1 MEPLHITEFAS
12 PRYFDKLRSLNEVA
26 ENASAQPPTEPAE
39 GPSQTQ
45 TSTLTLQ
52 IRDQRPLPQHP
63 LPQRR
68 RRSDDNVKPSD
79 QKRRILGHDLSA
91 LRNQRPSTFG
101 FANVRSKILGG
112 HKGSTTYVDHDG
124 YMYDVEPAKL
134 R

>member
-12 PRYFDKLRSLNEVA
+12 PRYFDKLRSLNEAA
-26 ENASAQPPTEPAE
+26 ENASAQPPAEPTE

-52 IRDQRPLPQHP
+52 IRDQRPLPQ
-63 LPQRR
+63 RR
-68 RRSDDNVKPSD
+68 RRSDDNVRPSD

-91 LRNQRPSTFG
+91 LRNQRTSSFG
-101 FANVRSKILGG
+101 FASVRSKILGG
-112 HKGSTTYVDHDG
+112 HKGSSTYVDHDG
-124 YMYDVEPAKL
+124 YLYDEEQPKL

>member
-1 MEPLHITEFAS
+1 MEPLHTTEFAS

-26 ENASAQPPTEPAE
+26 DNGTAQPPAEPTE

-45 TSTLTLQ
+45 TNTLTLQ
-52 IRDQRPLPQHP
+52 IRDQRPLPQ
-63 LPQRR
+63 RR
-68 RRSDDNVKPSD
+68 RRSDDIVRPSD

-91 LRNQRPSTFG
+91 LRNPRTTSFG

-112 HKGSTTYVDHDG
+112 HKDSWTYVDHDG